1 MESRPEQ
8 LPGPRIRRMWQT
20 ERATRRPQD
29 EKAATRAAR
38 RGFDETK
45 MNSARVLTASPE
57 LIQSGGLS
65 LW

>member
-1 MESRPEQ
+1 
-8 LPGPRIRRMWQT
+8 MWQT

-45 MNSARVLTASPE
+45 MNSARVPTASPE